1 MNFAKIASF
10 LMILVLFAAGN
21 PVNQDRMGKRRAAR
35 MQHKKQHKMQQLLA
49 KMLIHRRK
57 YENKLIF

>member
-21 PVNQDRMGKRRAAR
+21 PINQARMGKRRATR
-35 MQHKKQHKMQQLLA
+35 MQHKMQQQLA